1 MRRAVSLPHNS
12 PVNWNLE
19 HSEKTSFNPCRCH
32 ILNVFKMQSYGVILR
47 VKIYKKYTI
56 GEEEEEEEDDN
67 GDIGV
72 IILGYLTF
80 I

>member
-1 MRRAVSLPHNS
+1 
-12 PVNWNLE
+12 
-19 HSEKTSFNPCRCH
+19 
-32 ILNVFKMQSYGVILR
+32 MQSYGVILR

-80 I
+80 IWWEPGALNFIVAC